1 MASKIAYH
9 YETMRTARA
18 LVACAVL
25 LLALCVVLV
34 PVLGAGFGLG
44 GAVAAALLIVVT
56 VAACCLAASRSE
68 EAGWFWE
75 HGVRRRFRAIC
86 RERGLTTKDD
96 KGNLVYPRLDRLGG
110 NGDVFSA
117 RIKPLF
123 GQSLADWERAAPAF
137 ALAYAMAAVRL
148 RDNGD
153 GSLSLLAGYQPL
165 EARTAV
171 VDEREPVAGIDWE
184 ERLATVAVGTT
195 EGGRAYALPF
205 LGTHILAAGITGSGK
220 GSVLW
225 SIILAL
231 LPAMRAG
238 VVRLWAID
246 PKRLELA
253 MGRGY
258 FGDRYANNETAAVEL
273 LERAAAEMLER
284 AESLA
289 EQVRKVRPS
298 VLHPVN
304 VLFVDELGYLAALLP
319 DRKLRDRAEKALSA
333 ILVLGRSVGWVV
345 VGAVQDPRKETL
357 PFRDLFPTCIGLKLP
372 KPMVDLVLGAG
383 AHEAGAVCESIP
395 PPKAGG
401 AGVAFVVSEDSG
413 APVCVRFTWCP
424 DELIK
429 STAAQIAPIAATP
442 QLAAG

>member
-1 MASKIAYH
+1 MASKAAYH

-18 LVACAVL
+18 LMACAVL
-25 LLALCVVLV
+25 LLALCVAAV
-34 PVLGAGFGLG
+34 PVLGANYGTA
-44 GAVAAALLIVVT
+44 GAVT
-56 VAACCLAASRSE
+56 VALLVLGTLLVCIVAANRSAD
-68 EAGWFWE
+68 AGVFWE
-75 HGVRRRFRAIC
+75 YGIRRRFQAVC

-96 KGNLVYPRLDRLGG
+96 KGNQVYARLDRLAG
-110 NGDVFSA
+110 NGDVLTA
-117 RIKPLF
+117 RIRPLF
-123 GQSLADWERAAPAF
+123 GQSLADWERAASSF
-137 ALAYAMAAVRL
+137 ALAYAVAAVRF

-153 GSLSLLAGYQPL
+153 GSLSLMAGYQPL

-171 VDEREPVAGIDWE
+171 VDEREPADGEDWE
-184 ERLATVAVGTT
+184 QRLATVAVGTT
-195 EGGRAYALPF
+195 EGGRGYALPF

-225 SIILAL
+225 SIALAL

-284 AESLA
+284 AEALA
-289 EQVRKVRPS
+289 GEARKVRPS

-401 AGVAFVVSEDSG
+401 AGVAFVVSEDTG
-413 APVCVRFTWCP
+413 YPVCVRFTWCS

-429 STAAQIAPIAATP
+429 STAAQIAPVASVP
-442 QLAAG
+442 HLAAG